1 MLIYANARLC
11 NNRKRRKGRA
21 EFWGIKSDFFVLE
34 DFIIGRIRAELPF
47 EPNAEKEGLL
57 RALGGFIVSR
67 DARKA
72 FILRG
77 YAGTGKTSVVSA
89 LVRALAG
96 LKQPCVLLAPTGRA
110 AKVLSRYSGAQAY
123 TIHKF
128 IYRQN
133 QLGVEAFSLS
143 DNLHRNTLFIVDEA
157 SMLSGNRD
165 NGVFGSGC
173 VLDDLV
179 KYVYSGAGCSLM
191 LLGDD
196 AQLPPVGSANSP
208 ALEADWMRHSYQLSV
223 ISYQLTEVARQAL
236 DSGVLSEATRL
247 RLTID
252 DLRGTNDLRL
262 TSADLS
268 IQANGRDIVQ
278 VPGEEVVEYL
288 ESSWREVGAE
298 ETLIIARSNK
308 MTNLYNGGV
317 RAQIL
322 WKEDA
327 LSNGDRIMVSKNNY
341 FWTKEYKDLEFLA
354 NGDMLEIVRLTNQH
368 ELYGFSFAKATLRS
382 VDYDWEIEALV
393 WLDTLTT
400 DSPEA
405 NYTLQKE
412 LFSRIAE
419 DYPEI
424 RNKKELVKTIYETP
438 YYNALQVRYA
448 YCVTCHKAQ
457 GGQWKHVFVNELTN
471 ERVNELTSEERR
483 EYGRWLYTAVT
494 RATEKVFLLR

>member
-1 MLIYANARLC
+1 M
-11 NNRKRRKGRA
+11 
-21 EFWGIKSDFFVLE
+21 LE

-208 ALEADWMRHSYQLSV
+208 ALEADWMRERYQLSV
-223 ISYQLTEVARQAL
+223 VSYQLTEVARQAL

-247 RLTID
+247 RLTIY

>member
-1 MLIYANARLC
+1 MLT
-11 NNRKRRKGRA
+11 
-21 EFWGIKSDFFVLE
+21 
-34 DFIIGRIRAELPF
+34 DFIIGRIKAELPF
-47 EPNAEKEGLL
+47 EPNEEKIGLL
-57 RALGGFIVSR
+57 DALGAFLVSR
-67 DARKA
+67 DERKA

-89 LVRALAG
+89 LIRAMEG

-123 TIHKF
+123 TIHKK

-143 DNLHRNTLFIVDEA
+143 DNLHKNTLFIVDEA

-173 VLDDLV
+173 LLDDLV
-179 KYVYSGAGCSLM
+179 RYVYNGQGCSLL

-196 AQLPPVGSANSP
+196 AQLPPVGSISSP
-208 ALEADWMRHSYQLSV
+208 ALDADYMAHNYRLSV
-223 ISYQLTEVARQAL
+223 VSYQLTQVARQAL
-236 DSGVLSEATRL
+236 DSGILSEATRIREKL
-247 RLTID
+247 G
-252 DLRGTNDLRL
+252 DLGDPGDLGIE
-262 TSADLS
+262 D
-268 IQANGRDIVQ
+268 NKKDIIR
-278 VPGEEVVEYL
+278 VPGEEVIEQL
-288 ESSWREVGAE
+288 EASWRNVGAE

-308 MTNLYNGGV
+308 MTNLYNQGV
-317 RAQIL
+317 RARVL
-322 WKEDA
+322 WKEDE
-327 LSNGDRIMVSKNNY
+327 LSNGDRVMVSKNNY
-341 FWTKEYKDLEFLA
+341 FWTKDHKGLEFLA
-354 NGDMLEIVRLTNQH
+354 NGDMLEIKRLTNVH
-368 ELYGFSFAKATLRS
+368 ELYGFHFAKASLRS
-382 VDYDWEIEALV
+382 VDYNWEIEALV

-424 RNKKELVKTIYETP
+424 RNKKELVKQIYESP
-438 YYNALQVRYA
+438 YYNALQIRYA

-457 GGQWKHVFVNELTN
+457 GGQWKHVYIDSGLGDEWISGLG
-471 ERVNELTSEERR
+471 EEERR
-483 EYGRWLYTAVT
+483 EYLRWLYTALT
-494 RATEKVFLLR
+494 RATEKIYILR

>member
-1 MLIYANARLC
+1 MLT
-11 NNRKRRKGRA
+11 
-21 EFWGIKSDFFVLE
+21 
-34 DFIIGRIRAELPF
+34 DFIIGRIKAELPF
-47 EPNAEKEGLL
+47 EPNEEKIGLL
-57 RALGGFIVSR
+57 DALGAFLVSR
-67 DARKA
+67 DERKA

-89 LVRALAG
+89 LIRAMEG

-123 TIHKF
+123 TIHKK

-143 DNLHRNTLFIVDEA
+143 DNLHKNTLFIADEA

-173 VLDDLV
+173 LLDDLV
-179 KYVYSGAGCSLM
+179 RYVYNGQGCSLL

-196 AQLPPVGSANSP
+196 AQLPPVGSISSP
-208 ALEADWMRHSYQLSV
+208 ALDADYMAHNYRLSV
-223 ISYQLTEVARQAL
+223 VSYQLTQVARQAL
-236 DSGVLSEATRL
+236 DSGILSEATRIREKL
-247 RLTID
+247 G
-252 DLRGTNDLRL
+252 DLGDPGDLGIE
-262 TSADLS
+262 D
-268 IQANGRDIVQ
+268 NKKDIIR
-278 VPGEEVVEYL
+278 VPGEEVIEQL
-288 ESSWREVGAE
+288 EASWRNVGAE
-298 ETLIIARSNK
+298 DTLIIARSNK
-308 MTNLYNGGV
+308 MTNLYNQGV
-317 RAQIL
+317 RARVL
-322 WKEDA
+322 WKEDEF
-327 LSNGDRIMVSKNNY
+327 SNGDRVMVSKNNY
-341 FWTKEYKDLEFLA
+341 FWTKDYKGLEFLA
-354 NGDMLEIVRLTNQH
+354 NGDMLEIKRLTNVH
-368 ELYGFSFAKATLRS
+368 ELYGFHFAKASLRS

-424 RNKKELVKTIYETP
+424 RNKKELVKQIYESP
-438 YYNALQVRYA
+438 YYNALQIRYA

-457 GGQWKHVFVNELTN
+457 GGQWKHVYIDNGLGDEWISGLG
-471 ERVNELTSEERR
+471 EEERR
-483 EYGRWLYTAVT
+483 EYLRWLYTALT
-494 RATEKVFLLR
+494 RATEKIYILR

>member
-1 MLIYANARLC
+1 M
-11 NNRKRRKGRA
+11 
-21 EFWGIKSDFFVLE
+21 LE

-57 RALGGFIVSR
+57 RALGGFIMSR

-89 LVRALAG
+89 LVRALVG

-208 ALEADWMRHSYQLSV
+208 ALEADWMRERYQLSV
-223 ISYQLTEVARQAL
+223 VSYQLTEVARQAL

-252 DLRGTNDLRL
+252 DLRL

-268 IQANGRDIVQ
+268 IQANGKDIVQ

-317 RAQIL
+317 RSQIL

-341 FWTKEYKDLEFLA
+341 YWTKEYKDLEFLA